1 MIVGNI
7 SNKTLTHCHSKA
19 LPPKMVSFMFSV
31 KGYIVLVD
39 DTGRI
44 ICEDK
49 SSSSQPILDR
59 LNIPVENRL
68 NIIIDLGRLFN
79 GAVRA

>member
-1 MIVGNI
+1 MIDSKI
-7 SNKTLTHCHSKA
+7 SNKTLKHCNSKT
-19 LPPKMVSFMFSV
+19 LPPKMVSFMFSI
-31 KGYIVLVD
+31 KSYIVLVD

-44 ICEDK
+44 IPEDK
-49 SSSSQPILDR
+49 RSSSQPILDR

-79 GAVRA
+79 GAVGA